1 MPEYVFLRGDMEQH
15 LLLRVKE
22 PMAVQAQPSLL
33 PAEAAQLPLEM
44 LRARP
49 AKQGEGELADRDRHQ
64 VHAHGPPVG
73 APCCGPWGMWKAE
86 NAETPLKGVHGVAVP
101 GPVRSVFGVAAV
113 VLVVQDK
120 ALPLQAVHHVG
131 QEPCHQALLG
141 MAEQQVHIVA
151 VQLTPAGAPSTR
163 LTRATQG
170 CGSHA
175 LPGPRSKACSMPSPR
190 AFRPPHLRKPP
201 TSVTVAPGR
210 MSTAAASTSCCK
222 ASASGRCTGMLSSR

>member
-1 MPEYVFLRGDMEQH
+1 MAEPRPPEAPGPA
-15 LLLRVKE
+15 
-22 PMAVQAQPSLL
+22 PMAHAY
-33 PAEAAQLPLEM
+33 

-120 ALPLQAVHHVG
+120 ALR
-131 QEPCHQALLG
+131 
-141 MAEQQVHIVA
+141 AEQVGPRRGAEPGQKPESHSPPSPGSPSPSPA
-151 VQLTPAGAPSTR
+151 SPGGASRGAGALP
-163 LTRATQG
+163 
-170 CGSHA
+170 
-175 LPGPRSKACSMPSPR
+175 PGP
-190 AFRPPHLRKPP
+190 
-201 TSVTVAPGR
+201 PGD
-210 MSTAAASTSCCK
+210 
-222 ASASGRCTGMLSSR
+222 G